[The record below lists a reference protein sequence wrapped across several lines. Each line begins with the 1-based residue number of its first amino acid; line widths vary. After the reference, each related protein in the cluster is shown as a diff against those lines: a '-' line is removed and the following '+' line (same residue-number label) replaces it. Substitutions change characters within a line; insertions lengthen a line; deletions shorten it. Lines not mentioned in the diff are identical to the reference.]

1 MNWVETP
8 KIITETSNGYDRS
21 EILDVMFQNREIEC
35 VGEITESLSN
45 SLCRQLR
52 YLEQQDDKKEITI
65 FINTPGGSVDDGL
78 AVIDVINAIKCP
90 INTICIGKAYS
101 MGALIFVSGT
111 KGRRFMLPH
120 SRIMVH
126 DPLIMGGIGGSALA
140 IKSRSDDMMR
150 IREITAEILAKCTGI
165 KIDEIYKFTAHD
177 SYFEALEAV
186 SLGFADEVMT
196 KF

>member
-1 MNWVETP
+1 
-8 KIITETSNGYDRS
+8 
-21 EILDVMFQNREIEC
+21 
-35 VGEITESLSN
+35 
-45 SLCRQLR
+45 
-52 YLEQQDDKKEITI
+52 
-65 FINTPGGSVDDGL
+65 
-78 AVIDVINAIKCP
+78 
-90 INTICIGKAYS
+90 
-101 MGALIFVSGT
+101 
-111 KGRRFMLPH
+111 MLPH